1 MSKKKNAARKNNK
14 KKVILRSAV
23 LTTGLTAQL
32 LSGAPAISNADP
44 AAYDGDSFTY
54 LSQYLGIGAAY
65 AEPMDNPYAQLDEH
79 EGETGG
85 GSNPGIENPVTDPAW
100 QSLQAQ
106 AGDTTATL
114 TYIKPEN
121 IKDGVLEIS
130 QDGGQTFAIVPKT
143 SIANWTDNSLT
154 VTGLT
159 NGQTYHFRFEV
170 TKGLYVGHSNVVIAT
185 PRGASAPVDNSSG
198 NVNVVPTNPTP
209 AAASTEES
217 IQVLAVSAGDLT
229 GRSASLVRSTGQN
242 GTPRAELRL
251 NAQGLTLASEQAK
264 RGETLAYRL
273 PQLKATDMQI
283 VFDGKTLA
291 PLANNTNKLSVS
303 TADVGIV
310 FPVDRLRLSQAAER
324 LGVSSDQV
332 QIRIQIEK
340 SAAVTTEGAWSKVT
354 GAVPVGDAYTF
365 RMLASSGTK
374 AAEIT
379 GYDKRYG
386 QQMIPIP
393 EGADTSRLGAVM
405 LVDGKYVPIPVTF
418 KDGQAVLHTTGGN
431 PVLLVRYETPAA
443 SGKWFDSALG
453 EASVKGILEDRE
465 PSAALDRESFARM
478 TVRALGLEAYGAD
491 TSSLAALRSA
501 GLLDGLP
508 DNAQTGGAITR
519 EEMIAILVNAS
530 RQFDLPLGTLG
541 TPSGTSAQ
549 DTFPDSGSI
558 SDWASSYVEAAYAA
572 GLFQGDRGQIVA
584 QRQGTAGEAAALLVN
599 LLHSTGLG
607 DVSDK

>member
-1 MSKKKNAARKNNK
+1 MSKKKNAARKNSK

-65 AEPMDNPYAQLDEH
+65 AEPIDNPNAQLEEH

-85 GSNPGIENPVTDPAW
+85 GSSPGIEDPAW
-100 QSLQAQ
+100 QSLKAQ
-106 AGDTTATL
+106 AGDTTVTL
-114 TYIKPEN
+114 SYTKPEN
-121 IKDGVLEIS
+121 INDGVLEIS
-130 QDGGQTFAIVPKT
+130 QDGGTTFIKVPQS
-143 SIANWTDNSLT
+143 SISNFTHSSLT
-154 VTGLT
+154 VIGLT

-170 TKGLYVGHSNVVIAT
+170 TKGSHVGYSNLVKAT
-185 PRGASAPVDNSSG
+185 PIRTLVSVPADNSSG
-198 NVNVVPTNPTP
+198 SFVPANPAP
-209 AAASTEES
+209 SAASAEES

-229 GRSASLVRSTGQN
+229 GRSASLIRSTGQN

-251 NAQGLTLASEQAK
+251 NAEGLTLASQQAK

-291 PLANNTNKLSVS
+291 PLANNMNKLSVS
-303 TADVGIV
+303 TADVGIA
-310 FPVDRLRLSQAAER
+310 FPVDRLRLGQAAER
-324 LGVSSDQV
+324 LGVASDQV

-340 SAAVTTEGAWSKVT
+340 SAALTGEAAWSKVA
-354 GAVPVGDAYTF
+354 GAVPIGNAYTF

-374 AAEIT
+374 ATEIT

-386 QQMIPIP
+386 QQTIPIP
-393 EGADTSRLGAVM
+393 DGADTSRLGAVM

-431 PVLLVRYETPAA
+431 PVLLVRYELPAA

-453 EASVKGILEDRE
+453 EASVKGILEERE

-478 TVRALGLEAYGAD
+478 TVRALGLEAYGSG
-491 TSSLAALRSA
+491 TSSLSALRSA

-530 RQFDLPLGTLG
+530 RQFDLPLDTPGTS
-541 TPSGTSAQ
+541 SGKSAQ
-549 DTFPDSGSI
+549 DAFPDSGSI

-599 LLHSTGLG
+599 LLHRTGLG
-607 DVSDK
+607 DVSTK

>member
-1 MSKKKNAARKNNK
+1 MSKKKNAARNNK

-32 LSGAPAISNADP
+32 LSGAPAVSNADP
-44 AAYDGDSFTY
+44 AAYDGDSFAY

-65 AEPMDNPYAQLDEH
+65 AEPIDNPNTQLEEC
-79 EGETGG
+79 EGENCGG
-85 GSNPGIENPVTDPAW
+85 GSPGGGIVIPIPEPSYVYTPVDRP
-100 QSLQAQ
+100 
-106 AGDTTATL
+106 
-114 TYIKPEN
+114 
-121 IKDGVLEIS
+121 
-130 QDGGQTFAIVPKT
+130 
-143 SIANWTDNSLT
+143 
-154 VTGLT
+154 
-159 NGQTYHFRFEV
+159 
-170 TKGLYVGHSNVVIAT
+170 VIA
-185 PRGASAPVDNSSG
+185 ASN
-198 NVNVVPTNPTP
+198 
-209 AAASTEES
+209 STEES

-229 GRSASLVRSTGQN
+229 GKSASLSRSTGQN
-242 GTPRAELRL
+242 GMPRAELRL
-251 NAQGLTLASEQAK
+251 NAEGLTLASQQAK

-303 TADVGIV
+303 TADIGIV
-310 FPVDRLRLSQAAER
+310 FPVDRLRLNQAAER

-340 SAAVTTEGAWSKVT
+340 SAALTQANAWSKVA

-365 RMLASSGTK
+365 RILASSGTK

-393 EGADTSRLGAVM
+393 EGSDTNRLGAVM

-431 PVLLVRYETPAA
+431 PVLLVRYEVPVA

-453 EASVKGILEDRE
+453 EASVKGILENRE
-465 PSAALDRESFARM
+465 PSSTLDRESFARM
-478 TVRALGLEAYGAD
+478 AVRALGLEAYGANA
-491 TSSLAALRSA
+491 SSMAALRGA
-501 GLLDGLP
+501 GLLEGMP
-508 DNAQTGGAITR
+508 DRSQTGEAITR

-541 TPSGTSAQ
+541 TPGTASVQ
-549 DTFPDSGSI
+549 DAFPDSGSV
-558 SDWASSYVEAAYAA
+558 SDWAGSYIEVAYAA
-572 GLFQGDRGQIVA
+572 GLFQGDRGQIAA

-607 DVSDK
+607 DVSK